1 MNKMEF
7 WSDVLERIRWKI
19 PKASYDMW
27 FARTEAEWN
36 GEVLSIVAENQFSKD
51 WLNRRY
57 KKMIALTVEET
68 LGYEVQIQ
76 IISKD
81 AYEQKLLPTASE
93 KAPYEEIKSFIVQQ
107 NMTIN
112 KLQKKVRELE
122 KKVVHLE
129 QLDRIM

>member
-1 MNKMEF
+1 MEF

-19 PKASYDMW
+19 PRASYDMW
-27 FARTEAEWN
+27 FARTEAKLD
-36 GEVLSIVAENQFSKD
+36 GEVLSIITENQFSRD
-51 WLNRRY
+51 WLNSRY

-68 LGYEVQIQ
+68 LGYKVDIQ
-76 IISKD
+76 IVSKD
-81 AYEQKLLPTASE
+81 SYEKEKIQSSLQ

-122 KKVVHLE
+122 EKVVHLE